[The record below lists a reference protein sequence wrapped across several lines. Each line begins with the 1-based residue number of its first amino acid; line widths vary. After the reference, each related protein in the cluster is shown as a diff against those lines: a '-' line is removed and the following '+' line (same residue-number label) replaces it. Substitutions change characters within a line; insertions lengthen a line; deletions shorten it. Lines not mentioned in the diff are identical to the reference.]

1 MTNSTVIS
9 KENETQNQLA
19 PVATLFDSPE
29 VKKELAAKGLDGLQF
44 DHSSFA
50 TITLKSA
57 FEMSDAPDFEHR
69 AFDVT
74 IMQTLE
80 KHILVDANDQN
91 YDGIK
96 YSRDGKHTMD
106 GEPLQVYIE
115 SMLSDGRNPV
125 IKRYLDILVQLHTDD
140 KHNGKLAVLS
150 ISPTSVSR
158 VSGFFLQLKLQDKL
172 DQLPELKIRVS
183 RGQQRTSKGGQTYY
197 LWQLEVTE
205 EQAQQAA

>member
-1 MTNSTVIS
+1 MTNSTVLS
-9 KENETQNQLA
+9 KENQPA
-19 PVATLFDSPE
+19 PVDTLFDSPE

-57 FEMSDAPDFEHR
+57 FEMSGAPDFDLR

-96 YSRDGKHTMD
+96 YSRDGKYTMD

-172 DQLPELKIRVS
+172 DQLPELKVRVS

-197 LWQLEVTE
+197 LWSLEVTE
-205 EQAQQAA
+205 EQAQQVA

>member
-1 MTNSTVIS
+1 MTNSTVLS
-9 KENETQNQLA
+9 KENQPA

-29 VKKELAAKGLDGLQF
+29 VKKDLAAKGLEGLQF

-57 FEMSDAPDFEHR
+57 FEMSGAPDFDLR

-80 KHILVDANDQN
+80 KHILVDANDRDF
-91 YDGIK
+91 DGIK
-96 YSRDGKHTMD
+96 YSRDGKHTTD

-172 DQLPELKIRVS
+172 DQLPELKVRVS

-197 LWQLEVTE
+197 IWSLEVTE